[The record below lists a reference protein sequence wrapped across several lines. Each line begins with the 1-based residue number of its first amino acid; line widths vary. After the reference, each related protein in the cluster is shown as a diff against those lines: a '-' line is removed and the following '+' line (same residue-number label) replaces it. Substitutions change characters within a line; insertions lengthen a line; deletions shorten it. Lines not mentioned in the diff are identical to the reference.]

1 MLVIHAAAISVSAVF
16 AAGPVATLPT
26 ISVPV
31 MLVGAL
37 AVGPAPA
44 HAQANAFGAPVR
56 LNEAA
61 PAAPVPSAPASAVA
75 RPAAPVAAPIA
86 MPIAAQAIPT
96 ASGSTWRVEIA
107 DMNVRRVIERWSR
120 NAGMQVIYEATKD
133 VDVGATAAFSGTY
146 EHALQQLLAAIETS
160 EMPLRACLY
169 ANAVARVIPRMQRC
183 D

>member
-1 MLVIHAAAISVSAVF
+1 MLVAQAAALSVSAVF

-26 ISVPV
+26 ISVPMIV
-31 MLVGAL
+31 VGAM

-44 HAQANAFGAPVR
+44 NAQSNAFGAPVR
-56 LNEAA
+56 LNEAMPAAAA
-61 PAAPVPSAPASAVA
+61 PAAPAPSSAPAAT
-75 RPAAPVAAPIA
+75 AA
-86 MPIAAQAIPT
+86 PIAAQAGNTP
-96 ASGSTWRVEIA
+96 ASTWRVEIA

-120 NAGMQVIYEATKD
+120 SAGMQVIYEASKD

-146 EHALQQLLAAIETS
+146 EHALQQLLSAIETS

>member
-1 MLVIHAAAISVSAVF
+1 MLVTHAAAISVSAVF

-31 MLVGAL
+31 ILVGAL

-44 HAQANAFGAPVR
+44 QAQANAFGAPVR

-61 PAAPVPSAPASAVA
+61 PAASALS
-75 RPAAPVAAPIA
+75 AAPVAAPA
-86 MPIAAQAIPT
+86 TTPVAAQAT
-96 ASGSTWRVEIA
+96 AAASSSTWRVEVA

-120 NAGMQVIYEATKD
+120 SAGMQVIYEATKD
-133 VDVGATAAFSGTY
+133 VDIGAAAAFSGTY

-169 ANAVARVIPRMQRC
+169 ANAVARVIPRLQRC

>member
-1 MLVIHAAAISVSAVF
+1 MFVTQLASISVSAVF
-16 AAGPVATLPT
+16 AAGPMATLPT

-31 MLVGAL
+31 ILVGAL

-44 HAQANAFGAPVR
+44 QAQATAFGAPVR
-56 LNEAA
+56 LNEAVS
-61 PAAPVPSAPASAVA
+61 AAEPGAAAATDHAASSV
-75 RPAAPVAAPIA
+75 APVAGQVTSA
-86 MPIAAQAIPT
+86 
-96 ASGSTWRVEIA
+96 GRSTWRVEIA

-133 VDVGATAAFSGTY
+133 VDVGAAAAFSGTY

>member
-1 MLVIHAAAISVSAVF
+1 MLVTHAAAISVSAVF

-31 MLVGAL
+31 ILVGAL

-44 HAQANAFGAPVR
+44 HAQTNAFGAPVR

-61 PAAPVPSAPASAVA
+61 PPAPLQSMPTGAVAPPVAPAVV
-75 RPAAPVAAPIA
+75 PVAAQ
-86 MPIAAQAIPT
+86 AAAT
-96 ASGSTWRVEIA
+96 ASSSTWRVEIA

-120 NAGMQVIYEATKD
+120 SAGMQVIYEATKD
-133 VDVGATAAFSGTY
+133 VDIGAAAAFSGTY

-169 ANAVARVIPRMQRC
+169 ANAVARVIPRLQRC

>member
-1 MLVIHAAAISVSAVF
+1 MMIVSHAMAISVSAMF
-16 AAGPVATLPT
+16 AAGPIATLPT

-31 MLVGAL
+31 ILVGAL
-37 AVGPAPA
+37 TVGPAPA
-44 HAQANAFGAPVR
+44 NAQVAAFGTPMR

-61 PAAPVPSAPASAVA
+61 PAIAAVPVAGQTAPA
-75 RPAAPVAAPIA
+75 
-86 MPIAAQAIPT
+86 
-96 ASGSTWRVEIA
+96 ASISTWRVEIA

-133 VDVGATAAFSGTY
+133 VDVGAAAAFSGTY
-146 EHALQQLLAAIETS
+146 EHALQQLLSAIESS

-169 ANAVARVIPRMQRC
+169 ANAVTRVVPRMQRC

>member
-1 MLVIHAAAISVSAVF
+1 MLVAHAAALSVSAVF

-26 ISVPV
+26 ISVPMIV
-31 MLVGAL
+31 VGAM

-44 HAQANAFGAPVR
+44 NAQANAFGAPVR
-56 LNEAA
+56 LHEAA
-61 PAAPVPSAPASAVA
+61 TTFPAPASAVPA
-75 RPAAPVAAPIA
+75 PAAIQHASPLTAPAA
-86 MPIAAQAIPT
+86 PIAAQASS
-96 ASGSTWRVEIA
+96 ASSSTWRVEIA

-120 NAGMQVIYEATKD
+120 SAGMQVIYEATKD